1 MKLYSYFRSSSA
13 YRVRIALNH
22 KQIPYEYIPVHL
34 LKDGGE
40 QKTSAYGKINSKHE
54 VPVLEDKNVRLS
66 QSVAIFLYLDRANLN
81 NPLFPKA
88 FPDFEKCFELVEL
101 INSGIQPL
109 QNLAVLKKL
118 KKDFEINDEQKVQWI
133 KDIIRNG
140 LLAYSKKISDEG
152 PYSMGTELTA
162 ADMFLIPQLYNAHR
176 YEIDFTG
183 LEKLLQIERTCLM
196 LDSFKTAHPDIQPDS
211 V

>member
-22 KQIPYEYIPVHL
+22 KQISYEYVPVHL

-40 QKTSAYGKINSKHE
+40 QKTSAYSKINSKNE

-66 QSVAIFLYLDRANLN
+66 QSVAIFLYLDRANIN
-81 NPLFPKA
+81 NPLFPKT

-109 QNLAVLKKL
+109 QNLSLLQKFKA
-118 KKDFEINDEQKVQWI
+118 DFSITDEQKVNWI
-133 KDIIRNG
+133 KDIIRKG
-140 LLAYSKKISDEG
+140 LLAFNAKISTEG
-152 PYSMGTELTA
+152 PYCMGTELTA

-176 YEIDFTG
+176 YDIDFSG
-183 LEKLLQIERTCLM
+183 LERLLQIERTCLM
-196 LDSFKTAHPDIQPDS
+196 LDSFKTAHPDVQPDS

>member
-22 KQIPYEYIPVHL
+22 KQISYDYIPVHL

-40 QKTSAYGKINSKHE
+40 QKTSAYEKINPKAE

-66 QSVAIFLYLDRANLN
+66 QSVAIFLYLDRANIN

-88 FPDFEKCFELVEL
+88 FPDFEKCIELVEI

-109 QNLAVLKKL
+109 QNLSILQKL
-118 KKDFEINDEQKVQWI
+118 KKDYEITDEQKNEWV
-133 KDIIRNG
+133 KEAIRKG
-140 LLAYSKKISDEG
+140 LLAYSKKISPEG
-152 PYSMGTELTA
+152 PYSMGTELSA

-176 YEIDFTG
+176 YDIDFTG
-183 LEKLLQIERTCLM
+183 LERLLQIEKTCLM
-196 LDSFKTAHPDIQPDS
+196 LNSFKTAHPDIQPDS